1 MRLWNLQKNCNQK
14 EILLHDDRYIRAC
27 ESIGYEFDENGF
39 DKAPEEGL
47 AADFQDQIAPVIQEN
62 ILQQERWSVLETEPK
77 TFSIWKA
84 LNIIW
89 ICRPIFIPKVKGL

>member
-1 MRLWNLQKNCNQK
+1 MKK
-14 EILLHDDRYIRAC
+14 GI
-27 ESIGYEFDENGF
+27 
-39 DKAPEEGL
+39 DKVPEEGL
-47 AADFQDQIAPVIQEN
+47 ADDFQDQIAPVIQEKYTTAGTLVSIGN
-62 ILQQERWSVLETEPK
+62 RTK